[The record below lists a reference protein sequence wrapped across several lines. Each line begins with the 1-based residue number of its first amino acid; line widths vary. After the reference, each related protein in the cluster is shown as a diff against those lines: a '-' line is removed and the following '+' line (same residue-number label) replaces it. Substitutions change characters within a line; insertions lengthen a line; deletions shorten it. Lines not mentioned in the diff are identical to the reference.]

1 MMSRPQPEPCRG
13 FQVEFS
19 FPDVDPAE
27 LAREAAAEG
36 SRARVE
42 LEMLRRQ
49 AIAAGDIR
57 RVRLFAQALAA
68 AGRGL

>member
-1 MMSRPQPEPCRG
+1 MSPPQPEPCRG

-36 SRARVE
+36 WRARAE
-42 LEMLRRQ
+42 LEVLRRQ
-49 AIAAGDIR
+49 AIAAGDLR
-57 RVRLFAQALAA
+57 RVRAFAQALE
-68 AGRGL
+68 AGERDA